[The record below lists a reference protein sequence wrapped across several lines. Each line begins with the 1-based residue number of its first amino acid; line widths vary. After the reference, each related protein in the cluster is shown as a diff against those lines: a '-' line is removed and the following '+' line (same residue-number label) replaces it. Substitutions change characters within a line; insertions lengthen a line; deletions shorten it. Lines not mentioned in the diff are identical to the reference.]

1 MPGIFG
7 FYLRPSQS
15 PVSGLA
21 SLLSEHELDMFSR
34 KRWTAKSLHTC
45 SPREVYNSMVRF
57 FDFNFL
63 LFFWRN

>member
-7 FYLRPSQS
+7 FYLRPWQS

-34 KRWTAKSLHTC
+34 KRWTAKSLC
-45 SPREVYNSMVRF
+45 SPRVVYNSMVRF
-57 FDFNFL
+57 FDFIFMFIFMETL
-63 LFFWRN
+63 K